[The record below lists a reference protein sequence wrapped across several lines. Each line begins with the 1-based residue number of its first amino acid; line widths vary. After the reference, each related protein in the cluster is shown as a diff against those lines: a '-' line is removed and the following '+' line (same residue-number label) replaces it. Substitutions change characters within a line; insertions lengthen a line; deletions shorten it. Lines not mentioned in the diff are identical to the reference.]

1 MPALGAAFLVGP
13 LIVWLLARDVA
24 KSPKGDW
31 ASGILRGALVAWF
44 AFQAFSARWHAL
56 DYMDDL
62 AFWRATMHSVPNSA
76 KAQLNYSVMVGARQD
91 LDERLRAND
100 RAIALAPQWAM
111 AHVYRGDTLC
121 RKSGKAREAKQAR
134 EQARLLVLAWP
145 SYVRGFEL
153 APNDSNL
160 IALGLQCL
168 WDEKS
173 IDSHKDE
180 LLALTSKHPG
190 SWLAFLAGDIVHN
203 GKEHDGVQKQY
214 RPRSYD
220 GGPKE

>member
-1 MPALGAAFLVGP
+1 MPALGAAFMMGP
-13 LIVWLLARDVA
+13 LIVWLLSR
-24 KSPKGDW
+24 S
-31 ASGILRGALVAWF
+31 ASGILRGAVIAWF

-62 AFWRATMHSVPNSA
+62 AFWRATMYAVPNSA

-91 LDERLRAND
+91 LDERLRANE
-100 RAIALAPQWAM
+100 RAIALAPRWAM

-121 RKSGKAREAKQAR
+121 RKSGKAREGKQAG
-134 EQARLLVLAWP
+134 EQARLLALAWP

-173 IDSHKDE
+173 VESHKDE
-180 LLALTSKHPG
+180 LLAMATDHPG
-190 SWLAFLAGDIVHN
+190 SWLAYLASDIVHN